1 MALFINNDEIQNAAK
16 ALEAAAAVNTE
27 LGQRLRESIRAE
39 LKAARDRIVA
49 GIKFNN
55 GDPRGSA
62 HAVKR
67 YVAKKYLGGTVSIA
81 PGGKSSGGNQSYVAP
96 RKLRSGQRGGN
107 RMIRSQRTQDILDT
121 APIDRGFILRFVN
134 SGTHPRYANGR
145 NGKWTRTGNRTFARL
160 QEEGDYYRGSI
171 SPRNFFGTK
180 GEQEMAVAVANLK
193 TIIDEEFNKLF
204 TE

>member
-1 MALFINNDEIQNAAK
+1 MALIINNDEIQNAAK

-96 RKLRSGQRGGN
+96 RKLRTGQRGGN

-121 APIDRGFILRFVN
+121 APVDRGFILRFVN

-160 QEEGDYYRGSI
+160 QEEGDYFRGSI
-171 SPRNFFGTK
+171 APRNFFGTK
-180 GEQEMAVAVANLK
+180 GEQEMAFAVANLK